1 MVIDCNEVFIER
13 PSNLTARAQ
22 TSSNQKLNNTAKYL
36 IGSTSSVAVKFLSA
50 DWGGRVSDKQIS
62 TDSHFFDKISM
73 GDCVLEDR
81 GFTFKEDFASLGAI
95 LKVPHF
101 TKGKR

>member
-36 IGSTSSVAVKFLSA
+36 IGSTSSVAVKFYL
-50 DWGGRVSDKQIS
+50 QIGVVEFQ
-62 TDSHFFDKISM
+62 TNKL
-73 GDCVLEDR
+73 VLIH
-81 GFTFKEDFASLGAI
+81 TSLI
-95 LKVPHF
+95 RFQWVIVFWKTEVLPSKKTLRLLVLY
-101 TKGKR
+101 

>member
-36 IGSTSSVAVKFLSA
+36 IGSTSSVAVKFYL
-50 DWGGRVSDKQIS
+50 QIGVVEFQ
-62 TDSHFFDKISM
+62 TNKL
-73 GDCVLEDR
+73 VLIH
-81 GFTFKEDFASLGAI
+81 TSLI
-95 LKVPHF
+95 RFQWVIVFWQTEVLPSKKTLRLLVLY
-101 TKGKR
+101 